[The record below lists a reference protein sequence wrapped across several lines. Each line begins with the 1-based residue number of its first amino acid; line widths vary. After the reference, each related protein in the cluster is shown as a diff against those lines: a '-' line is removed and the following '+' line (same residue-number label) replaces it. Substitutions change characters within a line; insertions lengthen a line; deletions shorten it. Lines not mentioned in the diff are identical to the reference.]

1 MNMINEN
8 VKNNVNEAFPKTG
21 KAIRIIIAG
30 GGTGGHIFPALA
42 IAGALQK
49 LNPSVEILF
58 VGAKGKM
65 EMDKIPEAG
74 YKITGLDISGYNRSS
89 LFKNISLPF
98 KLIKSYFQVR
108 NIFKSFKPHA
118 VIGVGGYSTYPVL
131 RLAQNK
137 NIPTFIHEANSLG
150 GKSNVLLAKRAQKIF
165 VASEGMDKYFP
176 ENKIMITGNPVR
188 RVFLETK
195 NKESALEFFGLKAG
209 IKTVFV
215 FGGSL
220 GAQSI
225 NEAIAANI
233 EEFTKNNLQLIWQ
246 TGKDF
251 STRAASIEEENSNMW
266 TNAFIT
272 KMENAYAAADIV
284 VCRAGAMTVAEI
296 CVVKKAAVFVPF
308 PYAAEDHQT
317 VNAMALVN
325 KDAALMVRDAEV
337 KSKLIPAILGLV
349 NDEERIIKMENN
361 LSQISKTHV
370 DETIAREVLNLLN
383 GLNK

>member
-1 MNMINEN
+1 MINEN
-8 VKNNVNEAFPKTG
+8 ALNNENEVAPEMG
-21 KAIRIIIAG
+21 QAIRIIIAG

-49 LNPSVEILF
+49 LNPAVEILF

-65 EMDKIPEAG
+65 EMEKIPEAG
-74 YKITGLDISGYNRSS
+74 YKITGIDISGYNRSS
-89 LFKNISLPF
+89 LIKNISLPF
-98 KLIKSYFQVR
+98 KLLKSYFQVR
-108 NIFKSFKPHA
+108 DIFKSFKPHA

-137 NIPTFIHEANSLG
+137 GIPTFIHEANSLG

-165 VASEGMDKYFP
+165 VASEGMGKYFP
-176 ENKIMITGNPVR
+176 ENKIMVTGNPVR
-188 RVFLETK
+188 QVFLEPVDK
-195 NKESALEFFGLKAG
+195 AAALKFFGLKSG
-209 IKTVFV
+209 LKTVFV

-225 NEAIAANI
+225 NETIEANI
-233 EEFTKNNLQLIWQ
+233 GEFNKNNLQLIWQ

-325 KDAALMVRDAEV
+325 KDAALLVRDAEV
-337 KSKLIPAILGLV
+337 RTKLIPAILGLV
-349 NDEERIIKMENN
+349 KNEEEIKKIENN
-361 LSQISKTHV
+361 LSQFSKTQV
-370 DETIAREVLNLLN
+370 DETIAREILNALN
-383 GLNK
+383 ASK

>member
-1 MNMINEN
+1 MINEN
-8 VKNNVNEAFPKTG
+8 AINNVNEAAPITG
-21 KAIRIIIAG
+21 EAIRIIIAG

-49 LNPSVEILF
+49 LNPLVEILF

-65 EMDKIPEAG
+65 EMEKIPEAG
-74 YKITGLDISGYNRSS
+74 YIIIGIDISGFNRSS
-89 LFKNISLPF
+89 LIKNISLPY
-98 KLIKSYFQVR
+98 KLMKSYFQVR
-108 NIFKSFKPHA
+108 DIFKSFKPHA

-137 NIPTFIHEANSLG
+137 GIPTFIHEANSLG
-150 GKSNVLLAKRAQKIF
+150 GKSNVLLAKRAEKIF
-165 VASEGMDKYFP
+165 VASEGMGKYFP
-176 ENKIMITGNPVR
+176 ENKIMVTGNPVR
-188 RVFLETK
+188 HVFLDPVDK
-195 NKESALEFFGLKAG
+195 AAALQFFGLKPG
-209 IKTVFV
+209 KKTVFV

-225 NEAIAANI
+225 NETI
-233 EEFTKNNLQLIWQ
+233 EENIGEFNKNNLQLIWQ

-325 KDAALMVRDAEV
+325 KDAALLVRDAEV
-337 KSKLIPAILGLV
+337 RSKLIPAILGLV
-349 NDEERIIKMENN
+349 EDEGEIQKIENN
-361 LSQISKTHV
+361 LSKISKTQV
-370 DETIAREVLNLLN
+370 DETIAREVLNVLN
-383 GLNK
+383 ASK